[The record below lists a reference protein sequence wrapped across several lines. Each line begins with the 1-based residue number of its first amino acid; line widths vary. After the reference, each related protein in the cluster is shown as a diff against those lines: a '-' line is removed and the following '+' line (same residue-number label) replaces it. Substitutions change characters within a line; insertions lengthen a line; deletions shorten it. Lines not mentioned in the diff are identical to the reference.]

1 MALTKEV
8 IVDKIEVMEMG
19 QLQVRTAT
27 KVMEDGELLSTSY
40 HREVLSPGSDLA
52 GQSQRVTD
60 VANATWTADVV
71 SEYNEYIEGLNTIP
85 E

>member
-52 GQSQRVTD
+52 GQSQRVID

-71 SEYNEYIEGLNTIP
+71 SEYNAYIEGLNTIP

>member
-8 IVDKIEVMEMG
+8 TVDKIEVMEMG

-27 KVMEDGELLSTSY
+27 KVMEDGNLLSTSY
-40 HREVLSPGSDLA
+40 HRESLSPGADLT

-60 VANATWTADVV
+60 IANVTWTADVV
-71 SEYNEYIEGLNTIP
+71 TAYNTWLEEMSKISE
-85 E
+85 